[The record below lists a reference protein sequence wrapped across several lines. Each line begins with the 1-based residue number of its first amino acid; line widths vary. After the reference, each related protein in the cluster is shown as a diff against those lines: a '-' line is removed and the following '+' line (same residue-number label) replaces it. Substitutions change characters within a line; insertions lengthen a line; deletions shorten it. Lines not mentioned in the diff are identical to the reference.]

1 LDRIQHR
8 KQGFILLLGQILF
21 LSGSW
26 KFRPIYEA
34 KGVTMYRFLAAASLA
49 ALFAYSQTVSAAP
62 PHPGRLLASNCFQC
76 HGTDGRKG
84 LEELAGK
91 SSSSIYQE
99 MKEMQAKAA
108 DQNIM
113 NAHARGYSDN
123 EIWLLADYFSKVTR

>member
-1 LDRIQHR
+1 MHHR
-8 KQGFILLLGQILF
+8 EQVYILLLGQILF
-21 LSGSW
+21 MSGSL
-26 KFRPIYEA
+26 KCCPIYEA

-49 ALFAYSQTVSAAP
+49 TLFAYSQTVSAAP